1 MDYITAL
8 NENLTNNTCCLS
20 QTKLITFPNTHTN
33 THSNPLTNTNYPK
46 SHYNQN
52 KHSTLT
58 YKFTAQNLKT
68 TNRALPLEQETNY
81 HLKSIFQP
89 QKNCQTTLQK
99 NPLMLF

>member
-33 THSNPLTNTNYPK
+33 THLNPLTNTNYPK

-58 YKFTAQNLKT
+58 HKSTAQNLKQPIVLSHL
-68 TNRALPLEQETNY
+68 NKRNY
-81 HLKSIFQP
+81 YLKSVFQP

>member
-33 THSNPLTNTNYPK
+33 THLNPLTNTNYPK

-52 KHSTLT
+52 KHST
-58 YKFTAQNLKT
+58 LKT

>member
-8 NENLTNNTCCLS
+8 DENLTNNTCCLS
-20 QTKLITFPNTHTN
+20 QTKLITFPNTHL
-33 THSNPLTNTNYPK
+33 NPLTNTNYPK

-68 TNRALPLEQETNY
+68 TNCALPLKQETNY
-81 HLKSIFQP
+81 DLKSIFQT
-89 QKNCQTTLQK
+89 QKNCQTTLQR
-99 NPLMLF
+99 NALVLF